1 MADNNNNNNNN
12 ASQDTTN
19 ELLRQ
24 LIEEQKKANKEDP
37 PPPPPPPEPDPE
49 PKFSGVFDKML
60 FTMQE
65 NLDFVMAKD
74 AEDVL
79 ARRQARAE
87 KRREAVSAG
96 DEKKKSLRER
106 ISDSM
111 SGAKQSGKDATDK
124 LKNIGKFITK
134 GLGLA
139 IVAPMIVDFIG
150 GLVDGAIKEAFGEE
164 AAEKYGGMIK
174 VGGILAVVGGLLF
187 GPMAI
192 LPLFFAGVMGVLGK
206 KLVDGIS
213 DETLDKFG
221 IDKKSLG
228 GVVAAVGAALGLF
241 VPTLLKKAIFGAG
254 RLALGLVT
262 GTASLASKAVT
273 AATGAITGTSAAA
286 AGAGAGATPRPAG
299 GGATPPRPGGV
310 PSGMRVN
317 QAGRVIHANTGRFAS
332 ADDIA
337 RAMKAEGRMAKVAK
351 YMKFFKFA
359 GPAMAVVPALIDPLL
374 AIYNDAGPREIKKQ
388 LVGAL
393 GTVGGVALGG
403 LAGTALGTGIFPGVG
418 SLLGGLVG
426 AGAGAFLGED
436 LAEMIA
442 DAVLSGD
449 DLDETAVKN
458 AQKTRRN
465 NRRRGRGNT
474 SPSSVQVSN
483 TDTSIS
489 PTPTDTTI
497 APTGTDVADAKVATL
512 EDGTQIV
519 LSGGGSGGNQTNIAK
534 TGDTVNSTNV
544 GGSNTTFNIVN
555 NGNRSLSNSHLPVPQ
570 GF

>member
-1 MADNNNNNNNN
+1 MADNNNNNN
-12 ASQDTTN
+12 QDTTN
-19 ELLRQ
+19 ELLKQ
-24 LIEEQKKANKEDP
+24 LLEEQKKANKKED

-87 KRREAVSAG
+87 KRRESVSAG
-96 DEKKKSLRER
+96 EEKKKSLRER
-106 ISDSM
+106 ISDSV
-111 SGAKQSGKDATDK
+111 SGASKSGKDATDK

-139 IVAPMIVDFIG
+139 IVAPMIVDFIS

-221 IDKKSLG
+221 IDRKSLG

-254 RLALGLVT
+254 RLALGLVK

-286 AGAGAGATPRPAG
+286 AGAGASPRPAG

-317 QAGRVIHANTGRFAS
+317 KAGRVIHSNTGRFAS

-337 RAMKAEGRMAKVAK
+337 KAMKAEGRMAKVAK

-418 SLLGGLVG
+418 SLLGGIVG

-442 DAVLSGD
+442 EAVLSGD
-449 DLDETAVKN
+449 DLDETTVKN
-458 AQKTRRN
+458 AQRTGRN
-465 NRRRGRGNT
+465 KRRRGGGNRSST
-474 SPSSVQVSN
+474 PSSVKVSD
-483 TDTSIS
+483 TDTAIS
-489 PTPTDTTI
+489 ATPTDTTI
-497 APTGTDVADAKVATL
+497 SPTGNDIADAKVATL
-512 EDGTQIV
+512 EDGTQVV
-519 LSGGGSGGNQTNIAK
+519 LSGGGSGGNQTNVAK
-534 TGDTVNSTNV
+534 MGDTVNSTNV